1 MLHIHLS
8 EEALLS
14 YHNGKLGIAGGVG
27 RLEGVGPIT
36 LGQVRR
42 FLRDTGCDV
51 TVQLVIDPQNVPAVD
66 SYEISRRIREAI
78 FLRMPASCFPY
89 ATATQRMDLDH
100 TIRYRPPARR
110 TAGANRRR
118 HARPTD
124 PLRTSRQNTWPMA
137 STPTRTRSLDLAI
150 TPQCPLIWSAMLA
163 PTTWAMDASRAEFGA
178 PRYRQTSR
186 HHKLNK

>member
-14 YHNGKLGIAGGVG
+14 YHNGKLGITGGVC

-66 SYEISRRIREAI
+66 SYEIPRRIREAI

-100 TIRYRPPARR
+100 TIPYHP
-110 TAGANRRR
+110 
-118 HARPTD
+118 
-124 PLRTSRQNTWPMA
+124 
-137 STPTRTRSLDLAI
+137 PTRGG
-150 TPQCPLIWSAMLA
+150 PPGQP
-163 PTTWAMDASRAEFGA
+163 AS
-178 PRYRQTSR
+178 PR
-186 HHKLNK
+186 